1 MEIVKSN
8 PKTQIY
14 QLIADTISEAGEA
27 LTLLEINSRLGMNLK
42 SGSITGAIR
51 AGYIAKVGE
60 SKVAR
65 ETSANVAVYKFVN
78 ANVNS
83 NKKGQ
88 PTIATS
94 TVKSSTTR
102 LMLTR
107 LLLMRFL
114 LLWAPN
120 SLLMRFRFLFVRATL
135 LRLVRPLLLV
145 WRLPKLVCTTL
156 LRSNVERSMNS
167 MAIEI

>member
-27 LTLLEINSRLGMNLK
+27 MTLLEINSRLGMNLK

-60 SKVAR
+60 AKVAR
-65 ETSANVAVYKFVN
+65 ETSAKVAVYKFVN

-88 PTIATS
+88 PHNYSDLDRQILDYAADVDSFTSDAISAAMDTKLPANALSVLVRKGNLAKVGETTVTRMATS
-94 TVKSSTTR
+94 KVG
-102 LMLTR
+102 LYDI
-107 LLLMRFL
+107 
-114 LLWAPN
+114 
-120 SLLMRFRFLFVRATL
+120 
-135 LRLVRPLLLV
+135 
-145 WRLPKLVCTTL
+145 
-156 LRSNVERSMNS
+156 VEK
-167 MAIEI
+167 

>member
-27 LTLLEINSRLGMNLK
+27 MTLLEINSRLGMNLK

-60 SKVAR
+60 AKVAR
-65 ETSANVAVYKFVN
+65 ETSAKVAVYKFVN
-78 ANVNS
+78 SNVHS

-88 PTIATS
+88 PYNYSDLDRQILDYAADVDSFTSDAISLAMGTKLPANALSVLVRKGNLTKVGETTVTRMATS
-94 TVKSSTTR
+94 KVG
-102 LMLTR
+102 LYDI
-107 LLLMRFL
+107 
-114 LLWAPN
+114 
-120 SLLMRFRFLFVRATL
+120 
-135 LRLVRPLLLV
+135 
-145 WRLPKLVCTTL
+145 
-156 LRSNVERSMNS
+156 VEK
-167 MAIEI
+167 

>member
-8 PKTQIY
+8 PKTQTY

-60 SKVAR
+60 AKVAR
-65 ETSANVAVYKFVN
+65 ETSAKVAVYKFVN

-88 PTIATS
+88 PYNYSDLDRQILDYAADVDSFTSDAISAAMDTKLPANALSVLVRKGNLAKVGETTVTRMATS
-94 TVKSSTTR
+94 KVG
-102 LMLTR
+102 LYDI
-107 LLLMRFL
+107 
-114 LLWAPN
+114 
-120 SLLMRFRFLFVRATL
+120 
-135 LRLVRPLLLV
+135 
-145 WRLPKLVCTTL
+145 
-156 LRSNVERSMNS
+156 VEK
-167 MAIEI
+167 

>member
-27 LTLLEINSRLGMNLK
+27 MTLLEINSRLGMNLK

-60 SKVAR
+60 AKVAR
-65 ETSANVAVYKFVN
+65 ETSAKVAVYKFVN

-88 PTIATS
+88 SYNYSDLDRQILDYAADVDSFTSEAISAAMDTKLPANALSVLVRKGNLAKVGETTVTRMATS
-94 TVKSSTTR
+94 KVG
-102 LMLTR
+102 LYDI
-107 LLLMRFL
+107 
-114 LLWAPN
+114 
-120 SLLMRFRFLFVRATL
+120 
-135 LRLVRPLLLV
+135 
-145 WRLPKLVCTTL
+145 
-156 LRSNVERSMNS
+156 VEK
-167 MAIEI
+167 

>member
-27 LTLLEINSRLGMNLK
+27 MTLLEINSRLGMNLK

-65 ETSANVAVYKFVN
+65 ETSAKVAVYKFVN
-78 ANVNS
+78 ANINS

-88 PTIATS
+88 PYNYSDLDRQILDYAADVDSFTSDAISAAMGTKLPANALSVLVRKGNLAKVGETTVTRMATS
-94 TVKSSTTR
+94 KVG
-102 LMLTR
+102 LYDI
-107 LLLMRFL
+107 
-114 LLWAPN
+114 
-120 SLLMRFRFLFVRATL
+120 
-135 LRLVRPLLLV
+135 
-145 WRLPKLVCTTL
+145 
-156 LRSNVERSMNS
+156 VEK
-167 MAIEI
+167 

>member
-14 QLIADTISEAGEA
+14 QLIADTITENGEPM
-27 LTLLEINSRLGMNLK
+27 TLLEINGKLGMNLK

-60 SKVAR
+60 AKVAR
-65 ETSANVAVYKFVN
+65 ETSAKVAVYQFVN

-88 PTIATS
+88 SYNYSDLDRQILDYAANVDSFTSDAISAAMDTKLPANALSVLVRKGNLAKVGETTVTRMATS
-94 TVKSSTTR
+94 KVG
-102 LMLTR
+102 LYDI
-107 LLLMRFL
+107 
-114 LLWAPN
+114 
-120 SLLMRFRFLFVRATL
+120 
-135 LRLVRPLLLV
+135 
-145 WRLPKLVCTTL
+145 
-156 LRSNVERSMNS
+156 VEK
-167 MAIEI
+167 

>member
-8 PKTQIY
+8 PKTQTY

-27 LTLLEINSRLGMNLK
+27 MTLLEINSRLGMNLK

-60 SKVAR
+60 AKVAR
-65 ETSANVAVYKFVN
+65 ETSAKVAVYKFVT

-88 PTIATS
+88 PYNYSDLDRQILDYAADVDSFTSDAISLAMGTKLPANALAVLVRKGNLAKVGETTVTRMATS
-94 TVKSSTTR
+94 KVG
-102 LMLTR
+102 LYDI
-107 LLLMRFL
+107 
-114 LLWAPN
+114 
-120 SLLMRFRFLFVRATL
+120 
-135 LRLVRPLLLV
+135 
-145 WRLPKLVCTTL
+145 
-156 LRSNVERSMNS
+156 VEK
-167 MAIEI
+167 

>member
-60 SKVAR
+60 AKVAR
-65 ETSANVAVYKFVN
+65 ETSAKVAVYKFVN

-88 PTIATS
+88 PYNYSDLDRQILDYAADVDSFTSDAISAAMDTKLPANALSVLVRKGNLAKVGETTVTRMATS
-94 TVKSSTTR
+94 KVG
-102 LMLTR
+102 LYDI
-107 LLLMRFL
+107 
-114 LLWAPN
+114 
-120 SLLMRFRFLFVRATL
+120 
-135 LRLVRPLLLV
+135 
-145 WRLPKLVCTTL
+145 
-156 LRSNVERSMNS
+156 VEK
-167 MAIEI
+167 

>member
-8 PKTQIY
+8 PKTQTY
-14 QLIADTISEAGEA
+14 QLIADTISEAGKA

-60 SKVAR
+60 AKVAR
-65 ETSANVAVYKFVN
+65 ETSAKVAVYKFVN

-88 PTIATS
+88 PYNYSDLDRQILDYAADVDSFTSDAISLAMGTKLPANALSVLVRKGNLAKVGETTVTRMATS
-94 TVKSSTTR
+94 KVG
-102 LMLTR
+102 LYDI
-107 LLLMRFL
+107 
-114 LLWAPN
+114 
-120 SLLMRFRFLFVRATL
+120 
-135 LRLVRPLLLV
+135 
-145 WRLPKLVCTTL
+145 
-156 LRSNVERSMNS
+156 VEK
-167 MAIEI
+167 

>member
-8 PKTQIY
+8 PKTQTY

-27 LTLLEINSRLGMNLK
+27 MTLLEINSRLGMNLK

-60 SKVAR
+60 AKVAR
-65 ETSANVAVYKFVN
+65 ETSAKVAVYKFVN

-88 PTIATS
+88 SYNYSDLDRQILDYAADVDSFTSDAISEAMGTKLPANALSVLVRKGNLAKVGETTVTRMATS
-94 TVKSSTTR
+94 KVG
-102 LMLTR
+102 LYDI
-107 LLLMRFL
+107 
-114 LLWAPN
+114 
-120 SLLMRFRFLFVRATL
+120 
-135 LRLVRPLLLV
+135 
-145 WRLPKLVCTTL
+145 
-156 LRSNVERSMNS
+156 VEK
-167 MAIEI
+167 

>member
-14 QLIADTISEAGEA
+14 QLIADTITENGEPM
-27 LTLLEINSRLGMNLK
+27 TLLEINGKLGMNLK

-60 SKVAR
+60 AKVAR
-65 ETSANVAVYKFVN
+65 ETSAKVAVYQFVN

-88 PTIATS
+88 SYNYSDLDRQILDYAADVDSFTSDAISAAMDTKLPANALSVLVRKGNLSKIGETTVTRMATS
-94 TVKSSTTR
+94 KVG
-102 LMLTR
+102 LYDI
-107 LLLMRFL
+107 
-114 LLWAPN
+114 
-120 SLLMRFRFLFVRATL
+120 
-135 LRLVRPLLLV
+135 
-145 WRLPKLVCTTL
+145 
-156 LRSNVERSMNS
+156 VEK
-167 MAIEI
+167 

>member
-27 LTLLEINSRLGMNLK
+27 MTLLEINSRLGMNLK
-42 SGSITGAIR
+42 SGSIISAIR

-60 SKVAR
+60 AKVAR
-65 ETSANVAVYKFVN
+65 ETSAKVAVYKFVN

-88 PTIATS
+88 PYNYSDLDRQILDYAADVDSFTFDAISAAMDTKLPANALSVLVRKGNLAKVGETTVTRMATS
-94 TVKSSTTR
+94 KVG
-102 LMLTR
+102 LYDI
-107 LLLMRFL
+107 
-114 LLWAPN
+114 
-120 SLLMRFRFLFVRATL
+120 
-135 LRLVRPLLLV
+135 
-145 WRLPKLVCTTL
+145 
-156 LRSNVERSMNS
+156 VEK
-167 MAIEI
+167 

>member
-27 LTLLEINSRLGMNLK
+27 MTLLEINSRLGMNLK

-51 AGYIAKVGE
+51 AGYIAKIGE
-60 SKVAR
+60 AKVAR
-65 ETSANVAVYKFVN
+65 ETSAKVAVYKFVN

-88 PTIATS
+88 PYNYSDLDRQILDYAADVDSFTSDAISEAMGTKLPANALSVLVRKGNLAKVGETTVTRMATS
-94 TVKSSTTR
+94 KVG
-102 LMLTR
+102 LYDI
-107 LLLMRFL
+107 
-114 LLWAPN
+114 
-120 SLLMRFRFLFVRATL
+120 
-135 LRLVRPLLLV
+135 
-145 WRLPKLVCTTL
+145 
-156 LRSNVERSMNS
+156 VEK
-167 MAIEI
+167 

>member
-42 SGSITGAIR
+42 SGTITGAIR

-60 SKVAR
+60 AKVAR
-65 ETSANVAVYKFVN
+65 ETSAKVAVYQFVN

-88 PTIATS
+88 PYNYSDLDRQILDYAADVDSFTSDAISAAMDTKLPANALSVLVRKGNLAKVGETTVTRMATS
-94 TVKSSTTR
+94 KVG
-102 LMLTR
+102 LYDI
-107 LLLMRFL
+107 
-114 LLWAPN
+114 
-120 SLLMRFRFLFVRATL
+120 
-135 LRLVRPLLLV
+135 
-145 WRLPKLVCTTL
+145 
-156 LRSNVERSMNS
+156 VEK
-167 MAIEI
+167 

>member
-14 QLIADTISEAGEA
+14 QLIADTIAEAGEA
-27 LTLLEINSRLGMNLK
+27 MTLLEINSRLGMNLK

-60 SKVAR
+60 AKVAR
-65 ETSANVAVYKFVN
+65 ETSAKVAVYKFVN

-88 PTIATS
+88 SYNYSDLDRQILDYAADVDSFTSDAISLAIGTKLPANALSVLVRKGNLAKVGETTVTRMATS
-94 TVKSSTTR
+94 KVG
-102 LMLTR
+102 LYDI
-107 LLLMRFL
+107 
-114 LLWAPN
+114 
-120 SLLMRFRFLFVRATL
+120 
-135 LRLVRPLLLV
+135 
-145 WRLPKLVCTTL
+145 
-156 LRSNVERSMNS
+156 VEK
-167 MAIEI
+167 

>member
-8 PKTQIY
+8 PKTQTY

-27 LTLLEINSRLGMNLK
+27 MTLLEINSRLGMNLK

-60 SKVAR
+60 AKIAR
-65 ETSANVAVYKFVN
+65 ETSAKVAVYKFVN

-88 PTIATS
+88 PYNYSDLDRQILDYAADVDSFTSDAISAAMDTKLPANALSVLVRKGNLAKVGETTVTRMATS
-94 TVKSSTTR
+94 KVG
-102 LMLTR
+102 LYDI
-107 LLLMRFL
+107 
-114 LLWAPN
+114 
-120 SLLMRFRFLFVRATL
+120 
-135 LRLVRPLLLV
+135 
-145 WRLPKLVCTTL
+145 
-156 LRSNVERSMNS
+156 VEK
-167 MAIEI
+167 

>member
-60 SKVAR
+60 AKVAR
-65 ETSANVAVYKFVN
+65 ETSAKVAVYKFVN

-88 PTIATS
+88 PYNYSDLDRQILDYAADVDSFTSDAISLAMGTKLPANALAVLVRKGNLAKVGETTVTRMATS
-94 TVKSSTTR
+94 KVG
-102 LMLTR
+102 LYDI
-107 LLLMRFL
+107 
-114 LLWAPN
+114 
-120 SLLMRFRFLFVRATL
+120 
-135 LRLVRPLLLV
+135 
-145 WRLPKLVCTTL
+145 
-156 LRSNVERSMNS
+156 VEK
-167 MAIEI
+167 

>member
-8 PKTQIY
+8 PKTQTY

-51 AGYIAKVGE
+51 AGYIAKIGE
-60 SKVAR
+60 AKVAR
-65 ETSANVAVYKFVN
+65 ETSAKVAVYKFVN

-88 PTIATS
+88 PYNYSDLDRQILDYAADVDSFTSDAISEAMGTKLPANALSVLVRKGNLAKVGETTVTRMATS
-94 TVKSSTTR
+94 KVG
-102 LMLTR
+102 LYDI
-107 LLLMRFL
+107 
-114 LLWAPN
+114 
-120 SLLMRFRFLFVRATL
+120 
-135 LRLVRPLLLV
+135 
-145 WRLPKLVCTTL
+145 
-156 LRSNVERSMNS
+156 VEK
-167 MAIEI
+167 

>member
-60 SKVAR
+60 AKVAR
-65 ETSANVAVYKFVN
+65 ETSAKVAVYQFVN

-88 PTIATS
+88 SYNYSDLDRQILDYAADVDSFTSDAISAAMDTKLPANALSVLVRKGNLAKVGETTVTRMATS
-94 TVKSSTTR
+94 KVG
-102 LMLTR
+102 LYDI
-107 LLLMRFL
+107 
-114 LLWAPN
+114 
-120 SLLMRFRFLFVRATL
+120 
-135 LRLVRPLLLV
+135 
-145 WRLPKLVCTTL
+145 
-156 LRSNVERSMNS
+156 VEK
-167 MAIEI
+167 

>member
-14 QLIADTISEAGEA
+14 QLIADTITENGEPM
-27 LTLLEINSRLGMNLK
+27 TLLEINGKLGMNLK

-60 SKVAR
+60 AKVAR
-65 ETSANVAVYKFVN
+65 ETSAKVAVYQFVN

-88 PTIATS
+88 SYNYSDLDRQILDYAADVDSFTADAISAAMDTKLPANALSVLVRKGNLAKVGETTVTRMATS
-94 TVKSSTTR
+94 KVG
-102 LMLTR
+102 LYDI
-107 LLLMRFL
+107 
-114 LLWAPN
+114 
-120 SLLMRFRFLFVRATL
+120 
-135 LRLVRPLLLV
+135 
-145 WRLPKLVCTTL
+145 
-156 LRSNVERSMNS
+156 VEK
-167 MAIEI
+167 

>member
-51 AGYIAKVGE
+51 AGYIAKIGEAKVG
-60 SKVAR
+60 R
-65 ETSANVAVYKFVN
+65 ETSAKVAVYKFVN

-88 PTIATS
+88 PYNYSDLDRQILDYAADVDSFTSDAISAAMDTKLPANALSVLVRKGNLAKVGETTVTRMATS
-94 TVKSSTTR
+94 KVG
-102 LMLTR
+102 LYDI
-107 LLLMRFL
+107 
-114 LLWAPN
+114 
-120 SLLMRFRFLFVRATL
+120 
-135 LRLVRPLLLV
+135 
-145 WRLPKLVCTTL
+145 
-156 LRSNVERSMNS
+156 VEK
-167 MAIEI
+167 

>member
-27 LTLLEINSRLGMNLK
+27 MTLLEINSRLGMNLK

-60 SKVAR
+60 AKVAR
-65 ETSANVAVYKFVN
+65 ETSAKVAVYKFVN

-88 PTIATS
+88 PYNYSDLDRQILDYAADIDSFTSDAISLAMGTKLPANALAVLVRKGNLAKVGETTVTRMATS
-94 TVKSSTTR
+94 KVG
-102 LMLTR
+102 LYDI
-107 LLLMRFL
+107 
-114 LLWAPN
+114 
-120 SLLMRFRFLFVRATL
+120 
-135 LRLVRPLLLV
+135 
-145 WRLPKLVCTTL
+145 
-156 LRSNVERSMNS
+156 VEK
-167 MAIEI
+167 

>member
-8 PKTQIY
+8 PKTQTY

-51 AGYIAKVGE
+51 AGYIAKIGE
-60 SKVAR
+60 AKVAR
-65 ETSANVAVYKFVN
+65 ETSAKVAVYKFVN

-88 PTIATS
+88 PYNYSDLDRQILDYAADVDSFTSDAISLAMGTKLPANALSVLVRKGNLAKVGETTVTRMATS
-94 TVKSSTTR
+94 KVG
-102 LMLTR
+102 LYDI
-107 LLLMRFL
+107 
-114 LLWAPN
+114 
-120 SLLMRFRFLFVRATL
+120 
-135 LRLVRPLLLV
+135 
-145 WRLPKLVCTTL
+145 
-156 LRSNVERSMNS
+156 VEK
-167 MAIEI
+167 

>member
-8 PKTQIY
+8 PKTQTY

-27 LTLLEINSRLGMNLK
+27 MTLLEINSRLGMNLK

-60 SKVAR
+60 AKVAR
-65 ETSANVAVYKFVN
+65 ETSAKVAVYKFVN

-88 PTIATS
+88 PYNYSDLDRQILDYAADVDSFTSDAISEAMGTKLPANALSVLVRKGNLAKVGETTVTRMATS
-94 TVKSSTTR
+94 KVG
-102 LMLTR
+102 LYDI
-107 LLLMRFL
+107 
-114 LLWAPN
+114 
-120 SLLMRFRFLFVRATL
+120 
-135 LRLVRPLLLV
+135 
-145 WRLPKLVCTTL
+145 
-156 LRSNVERSMNS
+156 VEK
-167 MAIEI
+167 

>member
-8 PKTQIY
+8 PKTQTY

-27 LTLLEINSRLGMNLK
+27 MTLLEINSRLGMNLK

-60 SKVAR
+60 AKVAR
-65 ETSANVAVYKFVN
+65 ETSAKVAVYKFVN

-88 PTIATS
+88 PYNYSDLDRQILDYAADVGSFTSDAISAAMGTKLPANALSVLVRKGNLAKVGETTVTRMATS
-94 TVKSSTTR
+94 KVG
-102 LMLTR
+102 LYDI
-107 LLLMRFL
+107 
-114 LLWAPN
+114 
-120 SLLMRFRFLFVRATL
+120 
-135 LRLVRPLLLV
+135 
-145 WRLPKLVCTTL
+145 
-156 LRSNVERSMNS
+156 VEK
-167 MAIEI
+167 

>member
-8 PKTQIY
+8 PKTQTY

-60 SKVAR
+60 AKVAR
-65 ETSANVAVYKFVN
+65 ETSAKVAVYKFVN

-88 PTIATS
+88 SYNYSDLDRQILDYAADVDSFTSDAISEAMGTKLPANALSVLVRKGNLAKVGETTVTRMATS
-94 TVKSSTTR
+94 KVG
-102 LMLTR
+102 LYDI
-107 LLLMRFL
+107 
-114 LLWAPN
+114 
-120 SLLMRFRFLFVRATL
+120 
-135 LRLVRPLLLV
+135 
-145 WRLPKLVCTTL
+145 
-156 LRSNVERSMNS
+156 VEK
-167 MAIEI
+167 

>member
-27 LTLLEINSRLGMNLK
+27 MTLLEINSRLGMNLK

-60 SKVAR
+60 AKVAR
-65 ETSANVAVYKFVN
+65 ETSAKVAVYQFVN
-78 ANVNS
+78 ANVNA

-88 PTIATS
+88 PYNYSDLDRQILDYAADVDSFTSDAISAAMDTKLPANALSVLVRKGNLAKVGETTVTRMATS
-94 TVKSSTTR
+94 KVG
-102 LMLTR
+102 LYDI
-107 LLLMRFL
+107 
-114 LLWAPN
+114 
-120 SLLMRFRFLFVRATL
+120 
-135 LRLVRPLLLV
+135 
-145 WRLPKLVCTTL
+145 
-156 LRSNVERSMNS
+156 VEK
-167 MAIEI
+167 

>member
-27 LTLLEINSRLGMNLK
+27 MTLLEINSRLGMNLK

-60 SKVAR
+60 AKVAR
-65 ETSANVAVYKFVN
+65 ETSAKVAVYKFVN

-88 PTIATS
+88 PYNYSDLDRQILDYAADVDSFTSDAISAAMDTKLPANALSVLVRKGNLAKVGETTVTRMATS
-94 TVKSSTTR
+94 KVG
-102 LMLTR
+102 LYDI
-107 LLLMRFL
+107 
-114 LLWAPN
+114 
-120 SLLMRFRFLFVRATL
+120 
-135 LRLVRPLLLV
+135 
-145 WRLPKLVCTTL
+145 
-156 LRSNVERSMNS
+156 VEK
-167 MAIEI
+167 

>member
-60 SKVAR
+60 AKVAR
-65 ETSANVAVYKFVN
+65 ETSAKVAVYQFVN
-78 ANVNS
+78 ANVNA

-88 PTIATS
+88 PYNYSDLDRQILDYAADVDSFTSDAISAAMDTKLPANALSVLVRKGNLAKVGETTVTRMATS
-94 TVKSSTTR
+94 KVG
-102 LMLTR
+102 LYDI
-107 LLLMRFL
+107 
-114 LLWAPN
+114 
-120 SLLMRFRFLFVRATL
+120 
-135 LRLVRPLLLV
+135 
-145 WRLPKLVCTTL
+145 
-156 LRSNVERSMNS
+156 VEK
-167 MAIEI
+167 